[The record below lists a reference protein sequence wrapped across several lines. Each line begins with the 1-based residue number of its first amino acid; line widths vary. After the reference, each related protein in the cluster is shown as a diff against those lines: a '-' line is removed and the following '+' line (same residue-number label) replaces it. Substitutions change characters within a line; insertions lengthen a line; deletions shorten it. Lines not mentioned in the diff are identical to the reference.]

1 MRTFPAS
8 GRGQPCAQGRRG
20 PAGFCGAGPPAAAA
34 PEADHGAGEQDQEGK
49 TTQPADRAKRGI
61 EVIEEKVR

>member
-20 PAGFCGAGPPAAAA
+20 PAGFCGAGPPAATA
-34 PEADHGAGEQDQEGK
+34 PETDHSVGEQNPKRK
-49 TTQPADRAKRGI
+49 TAQPAGGAECRVK
-61 EVIEEKVR
+61 EVEEGVR